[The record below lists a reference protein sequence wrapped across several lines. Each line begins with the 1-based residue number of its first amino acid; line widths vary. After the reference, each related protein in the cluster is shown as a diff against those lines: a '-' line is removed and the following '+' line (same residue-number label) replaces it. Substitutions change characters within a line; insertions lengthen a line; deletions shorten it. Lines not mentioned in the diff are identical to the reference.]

1 MKTNMGSTDK
11 TLRILL
17 AVAIAILYYTKIISG
32 TLAIVLGTISLVF
45 ILTSLFSVCPLY
57 TVLGINTCK
66 KV

>member
-11 TLRILL
+11 ILRILS
-17 AVAIAILYYTKIISG
+17 AVAIAILYYTKTISG
-32 TLAIVLGTISLVF
+32 TLAIVLGAISLVL

-66 KV
+66 KG